1 MKKKF
6 GLAQRV
12 LLGIVIQTFIIV
24 VSYAIAISQST
35 EIMEQAL
42 IGEILHEEIVTSIK
56 ELDSHETL
64 TMPETVHLYSD
75 DDRLQDI
82 PSSLLNAQ
90 EGFSESVTDEQSTF
104 IYRMEVNGHTY
115 IIVRDQYHFELTEQ
129 LNQRIVIVCSLLVL
143 ILSALFGW
151 WWLSTQVTQPILSL
165 THAVKTVRD
174 AKTYEP
180 IKVHTYD
187 DEIGELTRICDETFE
202 RLHKALD
209 REKLFTADISHELRS
224 PLTIIQTSAEL
235 LEMRLEGKPERK
247 YVEKITASC
256 DVMRNLMNV
265 FLNLARGNALGHKDL
280 DKTHDILESV
290 CDYWSE
296 SAREKNLTL
305 VFESTGTCPGVQ
317 PPVLLSTVASNLVRN
332 AFRYTDEGSV
342 TVRETEKGFEVIDT
356 GIGIAADQRE
366 RIFQPYT
373 RASNKGGGIG
383 MGLSIAKRICDRLG
397 WSIELLESEKGAH
410 FRVNLIHA
418 QEPVLLDTLPK
429 SEST

>member
-64 TMPETVHLYSD
+64 TMPETMHLYSD

-90 EGFSESVTDEQSTF
+90 EGFSESMADEQSTF

-174 AKTYEP
+174 AK
-180 IKVHTYD
+180 
-187 DEIGELTRICDETFE
+187 LTSRS
-202 RLHKALD
+202 R
-209 REKLFTADISHELRS
+209 FT
-224 PLTIIQTSAEL
+224 
-235 LEMRLEGKPERK
+235 
-247 YVEKITASC
+247 
-256 DVMRNLMNV
+256 LMMM
-265 FLNLARGNALGHKDL
+265 K
-280 DKTHDILESV
+280 SV
-290 CDYWSE
+290 
-296 SAREKNLTL
+296 N
-305 VFESTGTCPGVQ
+305 
-317 PPVLLSTVASNLVRN
+317 
-332 AFRYTDEGSV
+332 
-342 TVRETEKGFEVIDT
+342 
-356 GIGIAADQRE
+356 
-366 RIFQPYT
+366 
-373 RASNKGGGIG
+373 
-383 MGLSIAKRICDRLG
+383 
-397 WSIELLESEKGAH
+397 
-410 FRVNLIHA
+410 
-418 QEPVLLDTLPK
+418 
-429 SEST
+429 